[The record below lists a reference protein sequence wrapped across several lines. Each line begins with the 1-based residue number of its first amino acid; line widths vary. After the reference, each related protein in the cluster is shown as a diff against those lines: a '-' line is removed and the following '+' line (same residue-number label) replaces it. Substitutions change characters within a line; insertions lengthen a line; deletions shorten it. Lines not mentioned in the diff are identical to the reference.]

1 MQNDFQ
7 NLLKNLDPQTLSA
20 AMKKIQEFSKT
31 DKGKEIIENLK
42 NGGSV
47 GGLNREELVK
57 TLSQNPEALK
67 KISEIMN
74 KK

>member
-7 NLLKNLDPQTLSA
+7 NFIKNLDPQTLSA
-20 AMKKIQEFSKT
+20 AMQKFQEFSKT

-42 NGGSV
+42 NGGGV
-47 GGLNREELVK
+47 GGLSREELVK

>member
-67 KISEIMN
+67 K
-74 KK
+74 